1 MPQRLNRRRY
11 QEIVRFLKKVVAD
24 GTSKPDMRMRAS
36 ERLCSLYER
45 VEDRDD
51 RAEER
56 AAREDERSHQI
67 RMIELRAAAGIVTTS
82 TGNPSPASLPD
93 SEADTM
99 HNVFQSLLNR

>member
-51 RAEER
+51 RGKR
-56 AAREDERSHQI
+56 GQLGKMSGRTRF
-67 RMIELRAAAGIVTTS
+67 G
-82 TGNPSPASLPD
+82 
-93 SEADTM
+93 
-99 HNVFQSLLNR
+99 